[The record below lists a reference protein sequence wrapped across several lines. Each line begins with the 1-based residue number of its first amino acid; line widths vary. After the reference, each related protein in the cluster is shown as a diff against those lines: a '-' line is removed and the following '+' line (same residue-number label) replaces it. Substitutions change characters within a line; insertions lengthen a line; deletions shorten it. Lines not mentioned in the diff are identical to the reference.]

1 MPSYE
6 PVVKVSTPLPKGYV
20 FVPKGN
26 VYITGSCRRQT
37 LAAGDEVFA
46 VINHKR
52 QSIGIRVPRAIHAQV
67 VQDEQAS
74 RADRA
79 SVVQK
84 RDATLEKQF
93 RDARA
98 MLKGSRRV
106 GRTGRLDIETKATL
120 AVRAHI
126 RHAHTWYD
134 DMLRTKTHTK
144 GKARDAV
151 LAKINE
157 VAVLWGGKTDGG
169 KAKIE
174 LKTAAAATQDQ
185 NRQEGT
191 SGQSRSSLVKKKSPR
206 QVKKLEVRITRQAG
220 GKAAKAQ
227 IGWPLQHHSLD
238 SDDDINDVIETE
250 SDDESDEFV
259 WPDSD
264 GDSDSEWSPDD

>member
-1 MPSYE
+1 MPSSYE

-37 LAAGDEVFA
+37 LAAGDKVFA

-67 VQDEQAS
+67 VQDERAS

-79 SVVQK
+79 SAVQK

-93 RDARA
+93 RDAVLRQFPQTPAASLPLVVKRA

-106 GRTGRLDIETKATL
+106 GRTGSLDIETKATL

-126 RHAHTWYD
+126 RHAHTGYD

-144 GKARDAV
+144 GKGSRC
-151 LAKINE
+151 
-157 VAVLWGGKTDGG
+157 GTC
-169 KAKIE
+169 
-174 LKTAAAATQDQ
+174 QDQ
-185 NRQEGT
+185 R
-191 SGQSRSSLVKKKSPR
+191 
-206 QVKKLEVRITRQAG
+206 G
-220 GKAAKAQ
+220 GCAL
-227 IGWPLQHHSLD
+227 GW
-238 SDDDINDVIETE
+238 
-250 SDDESDEFV
+250 
-259 WPDSD
+259 
-264 GDSDSEWSPDD
+264 